1 MLKNF
6 RLLSVSLFVLVLIAL
21 AGCSEESGADSGD
34 DGESSSDVA
43 QELTYATTSDV
54 VGLSPI
60 DTNDSVSS
68 AMIEQVYETLF
79 VRDPETMEIKPHL
92 AESYENPDD
101 LTWVIHLKEDVTF
114 HDGTPFNAEAVKYT
128 FDEFKSEERAA
139 PRASLLEPVESIE
152 VQDEYTVVLKTK
164 EPYGPLLAA
173 LSHTNASIVS
183 PEADKAGDLNQN
195 PVGTG
200 PFVFDEWVQG
210 DSVSLSANEDYW
222 QGAPELESVTMKVV
236 PEYSTAVSM
245 LQTGEVQFIDAIP
258 TEQLPRLESM
268 ENVEIQQKEGTPV
281 YYLGFNMN
289 KEPFNDINF
298 RKAVSYAVDRE
309 AYVSQLN
316 GLGVKNN
323 SIIGPKVFG
332 YNEEAKDAGYS
343 YDPEKAKSL
352 IEENG
357 FEGQEITLLAA
368 NRDMYMKMAEI
379 VQAQLTEAG
388 LDVSI
393 ETMEWGTF
401 LDTTSEGNFEMTFL
415 GWSNSTADGSEL
427 LYPNL
432 HSDNI
437 GSSNRMAYENAEF
450 DQLVNE
456 SRVTVDQDVRKEKLH
471 EANMMA
477 IEDGVWVPM
486 HHGIVTAAFDQSVE
500 GLQLDPTGQW
510 SLYNV
515 SRK

>member
-1 MLKNF
+1 MKKCKIIW
-6 RLLSVSLFVLVLIAL
+6 LSIIFFAAFAL
-21 AGCSEESGADSGD
+21 AGCSNSSSTDKSASGD
-34 DGESSSDVA
+34 ANVQQD
-43 QELTYATTSDV
+43 LTYATTSDV

-79 VRDPETMEIKPHL
+79 TRDPETMEIKPLL

-101 LTWVIHLKEDVTF
+101 KTWIIHLKKDIKF

-128 FDEFKSEERAA
+128 FEQFKSKDRAA

-152 VQDEYTVVLKTK
+152 VKDENTVVLKTTK
-164 EPYGPLLAA
+164 PYGPLLAA
-173 LSHTNASIVS
+173 LCHTNASIVS
-183 PEADKAGDLNQN
+183 PKADKAGDLNKN

-200 PFVFDEWVQG
+200 PFVFEEWVQG
-210 DSVSLSANEDYW
+210 DHVSLKKNEDYW
-222 QGAPELESVTMKVV
+222 QGAPKLDQVTMKVV

-258 TEQLPRLESM
+258 TEQLPRLKSIDS
-268 ENVEIQQKEGTPV
+268 VEIQQKEGTPV

-289 KEPFNDINF
+289 KAPFNDLKF
-298 RKAVSYAVDRE
+298 RKAVSYAIDRE
-309 AYVSQLN
+309 AYVKQLK
-316 GLGVKNN
+316 GLGIKNE

-332 YNEEAKDAGYS
+332 YDEEAADAGYS
-343 YDPEKAKSL
+343 YDPEKAKQML
-352 IEENG
+352 KDNG
-357 FEGQEITLLAA
+357 YEGQKLTLLAA
-368 NRDMYMKMAEI
+368 NRDSYMKMAEI
-379 VQAQLTEAG
+379 VQSQLAEAG
-388 LDVSI
+388 LEVEI

-401 LDTTSEGNFEMTFL
+401 LDTTAKGDFDMTFL

-437 GSSNRMAYENAEF
+437 GSSNRMSYNNSEF
-450 DQLVNE
+450 DKLVDA
-456 SRVTVDQDVRKEKLH
+456 SRVTVDQDVRKEKLN
-471 EANMMA
+471 EANLMA
-477 IEDGVWVPM
+477 VKDAVWVPM
-486 HHGIVTAAFDQSVE
+486 HHGVVTAAYDKSVK

-515 SRK
+515 HRE

>member
-1 MLKNF
+1 MKSCKWAWF
-6 RLLSVSLFVLVLIAL
+6 TAFLLVVFAL
-21 AGCSEESGADSGD
+21 AGCSSSSSTEESDSGKTNV
-34 DGESSSDVA
+34 E

-79 VRDPETMEIKPHL
+79 TRDPETMEIKPLL

-101 LTWVIHLKEDVTF
+101 KTWIIHLKEGIKF

-128 FDEFKSEERAA
+128 FEQFKSEERAA

-152 VQDEYTVVLKTK
+152 AKDEHTVVIKTK

-173 LSHTNASIVS
+173 LCHTNASIVS
-183 PEADKAGDLNQN
+183 PEADKSGKLNKN

-200 PFVFDEWVQG
+200 PFVFEEWVQG
-210 DSVSLSANEDYW
+210 DHVSLRKNDDYW
-222 QGAPELESVTMKVV
+222 QGAPKLEKVTMKVV

-258 TEQLPRLESM
+258 TEQLPRIESIKS
-268 ENVEIQQKEGTPV
+268 VETQQKEGTPV

-289 KEPFNDINF
+289 KAPFNDLNF
-298 RKAVSYAVDRE
+298 RKAVSYAIDRE
-309 AYVSQLN
+309 AYVKQLK
-316 GLGVKNN
+316 GLGIKNE

-332 YNEEAKDAGYS
+332 YDEEAADAGYS
-343 YDPEKAKSL
+343 YDPEKAKQM
-352 IEENG
+352 IEDNG
-357 FEGQEITLLAA
+357 FKGQKITLLAA

-379 VQAQLTEAG
+379 VQSQLTEAG
-388 LDVSI
+388 LNVEI

-401 LDTTSEGNFEMTFL
+401 LDTTSKGDFEMTFL

-437 GSSNRMAYENAEF
+437 GSSNRMAYNNKEF
-450 DQLVNE
+450 DKLVNE
-456 SRVTVDQDVRKEKLH
+456 SRVTVDQDVRKQKLS
-471 EANMMA
+471 EANMIA
-477 IEDGVWVPM
+477 VKDAVWIPM
-486 HHGIVTAAFDQSVE
+486 HHGVVTAAYDQSVK
-500 GLQLDPTGQW
+500 GLQIDPTGQW
-510 SLYNV
+510 SLYKV
-515 SRK
+515 HRE